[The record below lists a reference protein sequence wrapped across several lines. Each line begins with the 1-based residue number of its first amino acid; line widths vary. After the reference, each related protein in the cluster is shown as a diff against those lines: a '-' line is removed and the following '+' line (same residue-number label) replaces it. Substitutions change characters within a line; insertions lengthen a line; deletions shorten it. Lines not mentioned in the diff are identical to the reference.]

1 MASGLQQL
9 GGAIVA
15 VKDYISKSYMQEF
28 TIPSCE
34 VLEINNKDRIRTG
47 IRLLKID
54 QIVLSDELIES
65 RLTSIYQTLNQ
76 LVNTCFMIIQG
87 TKTGISLYIGFQ
99 SDAAGTAENAL
110 MQTLIGNFPGIIVES
125 LNAREIEK
133 IMSLMSSSQSTG
145 LKTVASVSVVPSQRE
160 EQGVTENVQGMEKF
174 IDTMQ
179 GKEFTAIIIATPYD
193 DMTVNRKIVSLEAI
207 STTLSSLEQITVQDS
222 QSQTMSLTDSV
233 ASTISNTIN
242 TSISNAYSLGN
253 TTGSFSQNGKGNA
266 FTVTPL
272 GLGISF
278 SGQRGNGTTNSQTVG
293 MSISRM
299 NGTAIGRADMTSQAL
314 GQTQGM
320 SRAVV
325 KTETNKEVQ
334 NLRLKID
341 HQIERL
347 RNSEAHG
354 VWDCCGYFIA
364 NNNDTAIIAANSFQG
379 LVTGDATSIEQSVIS
394 LWQPTLP
401 SDPSSNHENI
411 RKIVDSLSVGIA
423 PVFCPGGTPR
433 RMESV
438 ITGKELSRMMGFPRK
453 SAGTV
458 SVIHM
463 AAFGRNIHLVGKNK
477 KEDFDKKSFP
487 VGKIVHMGRVD
498 GNEETRLEMEKLNA
512 HMLAVGATGVG
523 KTTAICDILF
533 QLNANHIP
541 FTVIEPAKGEYG
553 ELWGKLQD
561 IDIYSTT
568 PFRYRMLKINPFAF
582 EESVHIL
589 NHMERLISVFS
600 TAWPLYAAQPAILRD
615 CVRMAYVKC
624 GWDITNSI
632 CLKKRNFPTFSDVL
646 NELPEAIRRSRFV
659 GESKGT
665 YEGALQTR
673 LSMLTEGVFKDLFCG
688 DYNISDTELFDRNVI
703 IDLSRLGSPETL
715 SLVMGIL
722 LIRLYEHRLSTG
734 KQSRLRHVTVLE
746 EAHNILKKSP
756 NGPQGEDVSSIA
768 TRSVEVLTKCITEL
782 RFTGEGF
789 IIADQSP
796 SELDATAI
804 KNTSTK
810 IVMRLQDQDDQLAI
824 GSALSLTDSQV
835 TELSKLD
842 KGVGAVFQ
850 EGWVEAVL
858 TKFDYYQNPY
868 SIMISDVDYQPEA
881 VYSDICAVRGF
892 LIKNILSTLSDSCIE
907 WKKLE
912 RSIDRISN
920 FSRWKLA
927 DYKALF
933 RRYEALYD
941 EIYNQFQSNR
951 IKYPFYGSLIREL
964 LSSDNLFQI
973 ICLPQPDKNMNQP
986 YSEETKFREICMNWK
1001 NEIIAALERYCHGLS
1016 VSEKEMVIK
1025 LLLLADG
1032 ENNKEQVLVCSTVF
1046 KKGK

>member
-15 VKDYISKSYMQEF
+15 VKDFISKSYMQQF
-28 TIPSCE
+28 TSPSCQ
-34 VLEINNKDRIRTG
+34 VLEINNKDKIRTG

-54 QIVLSDELIES
+54 QIALSDELIES

-99 SDAAGTAENAL
+99 SDAAGTAESAL
-110 MQTLIGNFPGIIVES
+110 TQTLIGNFPGIIVES
-125 LNAREIEK
+125 LNARKIEEV
-133 IMSLMSSSQSTG
+133 MSLMSSNQSAG

-160 EQGVTENVQGMEKF
+160 EQGTTENVQGMEKF

-179 GKEFTAIIIATPYD
+179 GKEFTAIIIATPYH

-222 QSQTMSLTDSV
+222 QSQTMSLTDSA

-242 TSISNAYSLGN
+242 TSISNAYSLGS

-278 SGQRGNGTTNSQTVG
+278 TGQRGGGTTNAQTVG

-314 GQTQGM
+314 GQTQGV

-325 KTETNKEVQ
+325 KTETNKEIQ

-341 HQIERL
+341 RQIERL

-364 NNNDTAIIAANSFQG
+364 NGNDTAIIAANSFQG

-394 LWQPTLP
+394 LWQPTVP
-401 SDPSSNHENI
+401 SDSLSNHENI
-411 RKIVDSLSVGIA
+411 RKLVDSLSVGIA
-423 PVFCPGGTPR
+423 PVFCPGGAPR
-433 RMESV
+433 RMESI

-463 AAFGRNIHLVGKNK
+463 AAFGRNIHLAGKNK
-477 KEDFDKKSFP
+477 KEDFAKRSFP

-498 GNEETRLEMEKLNA
+498 GNEETRLEMGKLNA
-512 HMLAVGATGVG
+512 HMLAVGATGAG
-523 KTTAICDILF
+523 KTTAIGDILF

-561 IDIYSTT
+561 IEIYSTT

-632 CLKKRNFPTFSDVL
+632 CLKKRKFPTFLDVL
-646 NELPEAIRRSRFV
+646 NELPEAIRRSRFI

-673 LSMLTEGVFKDLFCG
+673 LSMLTEGVFKELFCS
-688 DYNISDTELFDRNVI
+688 DYNISDAELFDGNVI

-734 KQSRLRHVTVLE
+734 KQSGLRHVTVLE
-746 EAHNILKKSP
+746 EAHNILKKSLS
-756 NGPQGEDVSSIA
+756 GPQGEDVSSIVA
-768 TRSVEVLTKCITEL
+768 KSVEVLTKCITEL

-796 SELDATAI
+796 SELDTTAI

-810 IVMRLQDQDDQLAI
+810 IVMRLQDQDDQAAI
-824 GSALSLTDSQV
+824 GSALSLTDVQV
-835 TELSKLD
+835 TELSKLN

-868 SIMISDVDYQPEA
+868 SITSADTDYQPEA
-881 VYSDICAVRGF
+881 IYSDICAVRGF
-892 LIKNILSTLSDSCIE
+892 LIKKLLNTFNDSSIE
-907 WKKLE
+907 WRNLE
-912 RSIDRISN
+912 RDIDKISN
-920 FSRWKLA
+920 FSKWKLA

-933 RRYEALYD
+933 RRYAAVYD
-941 EIYNQFQSNR
+941 EIHNQFKSNR

-964 LSSDNLFQI
+964 LSADNLFQI
-973 ICLPQPDKNMNQP
+973 ICLPQPDNNMNQP
-986 YSEETKFREICMNWK
+986 YSEDAKFREICMKWK
-1001 NEIIAALERYCHGLS
+1001 TEIIDALERYCQGLS
-1016 VSEKEMVIK
+1016 ISEKEIVIK

-1032 ENNKEQVLVCSTVF
+1032 EDNTEQVLVCSTVF

>member
-15 VKDYISKSYMQEF
+15 VKDFISKSYMQEF
-28 TIPSCE
+28 AMPSCQ
-34 VLEINNKDRIRTG
+34 VLEINNKDKIRTG
-47 IRLLKID
+47 IRLLKIN

-76 LVNTCFMIIQG
+76 LVNTCFMIVQG
-87 TKTGISLYIGFQ
+87 TKAGISLYIGFQ
-99 SDAAGTAENAL
+99 SDAAGTAESAL
-110 MQTLIGNFPGIIVES
+110 TQTLAGNFPGIIFES
-125 LNAREIEK
+125 LNATEIEK
-133 IMSLMSSSQSTG
+133 IMSLMSSNQGAG

-160 EQGVTENVQGMEKF
+160 EQGATENVQGMEKF

-179 GKEFTAIIIATPYD
+179 GKEFTAIIMATPYD

-253 TTGSFSQNGKGNA
+253 SSGSFSQNGKGNS
-266 FTVTPL
+266 FTVAPL

-278 SGQRGNGTTNSQTVG
+278 TGQRGNGITNAQTVG
-293 MSISRM
+293 VSISRM

-314 GQTQGM
+314 GQTQGV

-341 HQIERL
+341 RQIERL

-364 NNNDTAIIAANSFQG
+364 NSNDTVIIAANSFQG
-379 LVTGDATSIEQSVIS
+379 LVTGDATSIEQSVIN

-401 SDPSSNHENI
+401 SDSLSNHENI

-423 PVFCPGGTPR
+423 PVFCPGGIPR
-433 RMESV
+433 RMESI

-477 KEDFDKKSFP
+477 KEDFDRKSFP
-487 VGKIVHMGRVD
+487 VGRIVHMRRID

-523 KTTAICDILF
+523 KTTAIGDILF

-553 ELWGKLQD
+553 ELWGKLQG
-561 IDIYSTT
+561 IEIYSTT

-582 EESVHIL
+582 EDSVHIL

-632 CLKKRNFPTFSDVL
+632 CLKKRKFPTFSDVL

-659 GESKGT
+659 GEAKGT

-673 LSMLTEGVFKDLFCG
+673 LSMLTEGVFKELLCS
-688 DYNISDTELFDRNVI
+688 DYNISDAELFDRNVI

-734 KQSRLRHVTVLE
+734 KQSRLKHVTVLE
-746 EAHNILKKSP
+746 EAHNILKKAP
-756 NGPQGEDVSSIA
+756 NGPQGEDVSSIV
-768 TRSVEVLTKCITEL
+768 TKSVEVLTKCITEL

-796 SELDATAI
+796 SELDTAVI

-824 GSALSLTDSQV
+824 GSALSLTDAQV

-868 SIMISDVDYQPEA
+868 SIMSTDTDYQPEA
-881 VYSDICAVRGF
+881 MYSDICSVRGF
-892 LIKNILSTLSDSCIE
+892 LIKNILSTLTDSYIE
-907 WKKLE
+907 WRKLE
-912 RSIDRISN
+912 RNIDKISN
-920 FSRWKLA
+920 FSKWKLA

-933 RRYEALYD
+933 QRYEAVYD
-941 EIYNQFQSNR
+941 VIHDQFNSNR
-951 IKYPFYGSLIREL
+951 IKYPFYGRLFREL
-964 LSSDNLFQI
+964 LSADNLFQI
-973 ICLPQPDKNMNQP
+973 ISLPQPENSMNQP
-986 YSEETKFREICMNWK
+986 YSEDTKFREICIKWK
-1001 NEIIAALERYCHGLS
+1001 NEIIVALEQYCHGLN
-1016 VSEKEMVIK
+1016 VLEKEIVIK

-1032 ENNKEQVLVCSTVF
+1032 ENNKEQVLVCSTIF